1 MKKSENSIFFPILLN
16 LQKYPCLIVG
26 GGKVAHRKVLSL
38 LLFNAKIT
46 VISPRICKPL
56 KELHKSK
63 KIELFT
69 KSYSKEYLNNF
80 KIVFST
86 TDNKKVNE
94 QVYKDCKKEGIL
106 LNVADNLPLCD
117 FILPANVKRGALTI
131 SISSQGKAP
140 FMVSELKKKSE
151 HIFSPAYTDILKLAS
166 EFRKRLMTNGKFKSL
181 KSRTIAFNK
190 FLTVDWKLIL
200 EQEGKN
206 NAFKIMREILK
217 DFK

>member
-16 LQKYPCLIVG
+16 LQKFPCLIVG
-26 GGKVAHRKVLSL
+26 GGKVAHRKVQSL
-38 LLFNAKIT
+38 LLFSAKIT

-63 KIELFT
+63 KIKVIT
-69 KSYSKEYLNNF
+69 KSYSKEHLKNF

-86 TDNKKVNE
+86 TNNKKVNE
-94 QVYKDCKKEGIL
+94 QVRKDSNNEGVL
-106 LNVADNLPLCD
+106 LNVADNPSLCD
-117 FILPANVKRGALTI
+117 FILPANVKRGALTV

-151 HIFSPAYTDILKLAS
+151 HIFSPVYINIMELAG
-166 EFRKRLMTNGKFKSL
+166 EFRNRLLTNGKFKSP
-181 KSRTIAFNK
+181 KSKTKAFNK
-190 FLTVDWKLIL
+190 FLMIDWELIL

-206 NAFKIMREILK
+206 KAHKHLREILK